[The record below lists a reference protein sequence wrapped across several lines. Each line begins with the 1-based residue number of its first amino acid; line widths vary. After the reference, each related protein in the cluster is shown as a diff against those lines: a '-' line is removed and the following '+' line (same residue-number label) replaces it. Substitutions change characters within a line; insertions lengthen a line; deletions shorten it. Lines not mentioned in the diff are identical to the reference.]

1 MCYQQGRCWR
11 GFYFLLSTL
20 SNRTAYGASKG
31 AEFLQLRGTEIYN
44 ISQLPQ
50 PYLHIL
56 LNQAKS
62 SPCFPWTVWEH
73 WALGKMGW
81 KQKLVCSTATDWDL
95 HSLATRHTSPHVC
108 VSHGYTH
115 LVEDSEELKLLLM
128 VSSSPS
134 LLSQTQDKWRDAVWQ
149 GHCHTSF
156 GASLR
161 DCYCVSVPLTAC

>member
-20 SNRTAYGASKG
+20 SNGTAYGASRG
-31 AEFLQLRGTEIYN
+31 AEFLQLRGTQ
-44 ISQLPQ
+44 SSTTSAS
-50 PYLHIL
+50 YLSL
-56 LNQAKS
+56 TCTAYWTKQSL
-62 SPCFPWTVWEH
+62 PWTVWEP

-81 KQKLVCSTATDWDL
+81 KQKLACSTATVWDL
-95 HSLATRHTSPHVC
+95 QSLAARDTSPM
-108 VSHGYTH
+108 SGYTH
-115 LVEDSEELKLLLM
+115 LVENSEEPKVLLM

-134 LLSQTQDKWRDAVWQ
+134 LLPQTQDKWRDAVWQ